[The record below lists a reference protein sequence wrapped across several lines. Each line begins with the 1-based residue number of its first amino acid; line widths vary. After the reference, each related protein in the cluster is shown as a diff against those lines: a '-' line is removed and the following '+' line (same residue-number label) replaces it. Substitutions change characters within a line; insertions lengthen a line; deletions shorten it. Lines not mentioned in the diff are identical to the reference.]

1 MQPKNKNIKA
11 TTSVLLNASIS
22 FSFEVKYINY
32 LSLFC
37 ERNVFRFLKNK
48 KIIPQQNI
56 IGGSNFIIKALKPFI
71 SKKDI
76 NEKPHKHNFQEI
88 IFIESGEGKHRIDD
102 EIYILNTN
110 TFYLIGKGQV
120 HEFIE
125 GQNLKGYLL
134 RFLDN
139 FIPPSSLNSN
149 NAFNST
155 LLNSI
160 VSANELQVPEPQI
173 IYYKSIL
180 DNLFYEFEENKRD
193 YAKVQIIQHLLLAL
207 LNKLERRVR
216 SLSKELIIKTADRE
230 TKMFH
235 SFLLLLEENYKS
247 HHDISFYVNELLI
260 DKRKL
265 ASTCKTFSQKTPKQI
280 LNERLMVEAKRMLLY
295 TSNSSKEI
303 AFGLG
308 YDDPAYFSRFFRN
321 YYDISP
327 RNFREN
333 NNHQNT

>member
-1 MQPKNKNIKA
+1 
-11 TTSVLLNASIS
+11 
-22 FSFEVKYINY
+22 
-32 LSLFC
+32 
-37 ERNVFRFLKNK
+37 LKK
-48 KIIPQQNI
+48 KKVIPQQDI
-56 IGGSNFIIKALKPFI
+56 IGGSNFVIKPLKLFI
-71 SKKDI
+71 SQKEI

-102 EIYILNTN
+102 KVYILNTD

-125 GQNLKGYLL
+125 GNNLKGYLL
-134 RFLDN
+134 RFEDN
-139 FIPPSSLNSN
+139 FIPPSALNSN

-160 VSANELQVPEPQI
+160 ISANELKIPQPQI
-173 IYYKSIL
+173 RYYKSIL
-180 DNLFYEFEENKRD
+180 DNLFYEFQENNRD
-193 YAKVQIIQHLLLAL
+193 YAKTQIIQHLLLAL
-207 LNKLERRVR
+207 LSKLERRVR
-216 SLSKELIIKTADRE
+216 SLSKEIIIKTADRE

-235 SFLLLLEENYKS
+235 SFLLLLEENYKV
-247 HHDISFYVNELLI
+247 HHDINFYVNELLA

-265 ASTCKTFSQKTPKQI
+265 AAICKTFSEKTPKQI

-303 AFGLG
+303 AYGLG
-308 YDDPAYFSRFFRN
+308 YEDPAYFSRFFRN

-327 RNFREN
+327 RNFRDGQG
-333 NNHQNT
+333 HFK